1 MSHDD
6 KVVKLSGFGNINKL
20 KKGFYEVQ
28 VDKFT
33 SVSFDK
39 EAL

>member
-1 MSHDD
+1 MMTRL
-6 KVVKLSGFGNINKL
+6 LSYQALVIL

-39 EAL
+39 EAFIILK